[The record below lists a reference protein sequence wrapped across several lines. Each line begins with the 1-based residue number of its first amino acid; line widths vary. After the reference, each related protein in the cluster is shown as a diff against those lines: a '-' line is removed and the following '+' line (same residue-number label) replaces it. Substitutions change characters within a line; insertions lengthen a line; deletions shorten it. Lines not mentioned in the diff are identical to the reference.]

1 MLNIGSLYQQGVL
14 FTVAYVLQPNGQ
26 QLEVVTEG
34 PQFQYRKVDTKN
46 TTKESAAMVHGV
58 NNIEIIVRYNP
69 DFRMNGR
76 IKLYEFSNNSAP
88 ALIYE
93 ITGVVEIG
101 RAEGLRIKAV
111 RIQNL
116 NEQ

>member
-46 TTKESAAMVHGV
+46 TTKESAGMVHGKHAV
-58 NNIEIIVRYNP
+58 Y
-69 DFRMNGR
+69 NGR
-76 IKLYEFSNNSAP
+76 ARQ
-88 ALIYE
+88 ALSSF
-93 ITGVVEIG
+93 
-101 RAEGLRIKAV
+101 
-111 RIQNL
+111 
-116 NEQ
+116 